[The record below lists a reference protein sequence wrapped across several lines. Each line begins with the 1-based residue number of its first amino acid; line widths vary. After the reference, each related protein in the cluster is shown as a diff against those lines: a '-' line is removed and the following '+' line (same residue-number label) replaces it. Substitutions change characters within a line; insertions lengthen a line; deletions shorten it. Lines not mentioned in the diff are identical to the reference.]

1 MNSDT
6 SVIQDSLSTNVSIFM
21 RASVFIIATLIIL
34 FMLSPILAV
43 TTFAGIIPI
52 VAFSTKF
59 AYKMKDIAKAVSA

>member
-1 MNSDT
+1 
-6 SVIQDSLSTNVSIFM
+6 M